1 MPPDVREWL
10 PPRHLAWF
18 VIDAVAEMD
27 LEAFYAA
34 YRVDGRSRP
43 PYDPAMM
50 VALLLYAYARGIRS
64 SRVIERACEEDVA
77 FRVLAAQQQPDH
89 ATLARF
95 VVRHQE
101 AIAGLFGEVLTLC
114 ARSGLAK
121 VGVIAVD
128 GTKVQANASRNEN
141 LDYEQLAREIVEEAK
156 AVDAAEDELYGEA
169 RGDELPPEFATAQGR
184 RGWLREAKQRL
195 EAERAANPQPVPRS
209 RPKRLKEAKRRLEEE
224 LWSEVRANRAYEA
237 YRARGRMKDGRRFG
251 RPPDP
256 YQPPATPEGRINVTD
271 PDSRV
276 VKGLRGFL
284 QGYNAQAVTNEH
296 QVVLAAEIETV
307 GADFGHLEPML
318 DATQRELAAAGINE
332 HARGAAGRRRLLAR
346 RADATHRRP
355 RHPGA
360 HPARHQPPPD
370 HAAQLGRRPLRRDAR
385 SAGQRSRPRALP
397 QAPADDRARVRADE
411 VQPRPGP
418 VQTPRTRRRPHGM
431 ATDHRHPQPPQAPPP
446 RARGRLTAAA
456 RRHPARRSKSHPS
469 PADAERPQDF
479 RDSQA

>member
-1 MPPDVREWL
+1 MGQRFVVCDREQSFLMPPDVREWL

-27 LEAFYAA
+27 LEAFYVA

-50 VALLLYAYARGIRS
+50 VAVLLYAYARGIRS

-77 FRVLAAQQQPDH
+77 FRVLAAQQRPDH

-95 VVRHQE
+95 LERHE
-101 AIAGLFGEVLTLC
+101 DAIAGLFGEVLTLC

-141 LDYEQLAREIVEEAK
+141 LDYEQLAREIVEEAR
-156 AVDAAEDELYGEA
+156 ATDAAEDERYGQA
-169 RGDELPPEFATAQGR
+169 RGDELPPEFSTAQGR

-209 RPKRLKEAKRRLEEE
+209 RPKRVKEAKRRLEEE
-224 LWSEVRANRAYEA
+224 LWTETRANRAYEA

-256 YQPPATPEGRINVTD
+256 YQPPDTPAGRISVTD

-276 VKGLRGFL
+276 VKGLRGCI

-296 QVVLAAEIETV
+296 QIVIAAEVMT
-307 GADFGHLEPML
+307 AAPDFGHLEPML
-318 DATQRELAAAGINE
+318 DAAQRELTAAGIDE
-332 HARGAAGRRRLLAR
+332 RPGVLLADAGYWHQQQMERIIDRGTAVLIPPDASKRRGARPGWEGGYYAFMRRVLAGDHGSALYRQRQPMIEPVFGHTKFNRGMSRFRRRG
-346 RADATHRRP
+346 RAAVQTEWRLITATHNLL
-355 RHPGA
+355 
-360 HPARHQPPPD
+360 
-370 HAAQLGRRPLRRDAR
+370 QL
-385 SAGQRSRPRALP
+385 
-397 QAPADDRARVRADE
+397 
-411 VQPRPGP
+411 
-418 VQTPRTRRRPHGM
+418 
-431 ATDHRHPQPPQAPPP
+431 HRHA
-446 RARGRLTAAA
+446 LTAA
-456 RRHPARRSKSHPS
+456 
-469 PADAERPQDF
+469 
-479 RDSQA
+479 

>member
-1 MPPDVREWL
+1 MGQRFVACDREQSFLMPPDVREWL
-10 PPRHLAWF
+10 PPAHLAWF
-18 VIDAVAEMD
+18 VIDAVGEMD
-27 LEAFYAA
+27 LEPFYAA

-77 FRVLAAQQQPDH
+77 FRVLAAQQRPDH

-95 VVRHQE
+95 VERHQQ

-114 ARSGLAK
+114 ARGGLAT

-128 GTKVQANASRNEN
+128 GTKVNANASRNEN
-141 LDYEQLAREIVEEAK
+141 LDYEQLAREILEEAK
-156 AVDAAEDELYGEA
+156 AVDAAEDERYGEA
-169 RGDELPPEFATAQGR
+169 RGDELPSEFATAQGR

-209 RPKRLKEAKRRLEEE
+209 RPKRVREAKRRLEEE

-256 YQPPATPEGRINVTD
+256 YQPPATPEGRINLTD

-318 DATQRELAAAGINE
+318 DAAQRELTAAGVDQAPGVVLADAGYWHGEQMQRITDRGIEVLIPPDTSRRRATRRNWDGGCYDEMREVLASERGGALYRKRQPMIEPVFAQMKFNRGLDRFRKRGRGAVRTEWRLITATHNLLKLHRHTLAAA
-332 HARGAAGRRRLLAR
+332 
-346 RADATHRRP
+346 
-355 RHPGA
+355 
-360 HPARHQPPPD
+360 
-370 HAAQLGRRPLRRDAR
+370 
-385 SAGQRSRPRALP
+385 
-397 QAPADDRARVRADE
+397 
-411 VQPRPGP
+411 
-418 VQTPRTRRRPHGM
+418 
-431 ATDHRHPQPPQAPPP
+431 
-446 RARGRLTAAA
+446 
-456 RRHPARRSKSHPS
+456 
-469 PADAERPQDF
+469 
-479 RDSQA
+479 